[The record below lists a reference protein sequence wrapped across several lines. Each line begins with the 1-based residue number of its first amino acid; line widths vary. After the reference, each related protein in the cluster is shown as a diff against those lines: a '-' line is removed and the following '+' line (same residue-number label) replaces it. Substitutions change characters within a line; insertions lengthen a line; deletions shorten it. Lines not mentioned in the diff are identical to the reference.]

1 MKSDSN
7 HRHWLYSST
16 RNENEAMGTKL
27 FVIGR
32 SNLQNRLLSS
42 YLADKLGVECEFSDE
57 PRVPRKRGDNDGDRM
72 LVLWECAGE
81 RFEVFSRQ
89 MDSIESGENGLQ
101 FALYNIGAQQIRYRH
116 ILEKGVRGLF
126 FENDLPDVIV
136 KGINAIMRGELWF
149 TRDPMGNIVVDSTP
163 ARKQASDSGN
173 SVLTDREKQILALVA
188 SGARNS
194 KIAKELEISP
204 NTVKSHLYNI
214 YKKIDVPS
222 RLQAA
227 LWAAKNLE

>member
-1 MKSDSN
+1 
-7 HRHWLYSST
+7 
-16 RNENEAMGTKL
+16 MGL
-27 FVIGR
+27 
-32 SNLQNRLLSS
+32 
-42 YLADKLGVECEFSDE
+42 ECEFRDE
-57 PRVPRKRGDNDGDRM
+57 PGVPRKRGNHDGDRM

-89 MDSIESGENGLQ
+89 LDSIESEENGMQ
-101 FALYNIGAQQIRYRH
+101 FALYNIGAQKIRYRH

-136 KGINAIMRGELWF
+136 KGINTIMRGELWF
-149 TRDPMGNIVVDSTP
+149 TRDPMGNIVVDSAP
-163 ARKQASDSGN
+163 ARKQASDSG
-173 SVLTDREKQILALVA
+173 VIGLTDRQKQILGLLA

-194 KIAKELEISP
+194 EIARELEISP

-214 YKKIDVPS
+214 YNKIDVPS

>member
-1 MKSDSN
+1 M
-7 HRHWLYSST
+7 
-16 RNENEAMGTKL
+16 
-27 FVIGR
+27 
-32 SNLQNRLLSS
+32 QNRLLSS
-42 YLADKLGVECEFSDE
+42 YLADKLGLECEFSDE
-57 PRVPRKRGDNDGDRM
+57 ARVPRKGSDDDGDQV

-81 RFEVFSRQ
+81 RFDVFSRQ
-89 MDSIESGENGLQ
+89 LDSIESEQDGLR
-101 FALYNIGAQQIRYRH
+101 FALYNIGAQKIRYRH

-136 KGINAIMRGELWF
+136 KGIDAIMHGELWF
-149 TRDPMGNIVVDSTP
+149 SREPMGHIVVDSSP
-163 ARKQASDSGN
+163 ARNKASDN
-173 SVLTDREKQILALVA
+173 NLLTDREKQILGLLA

-194 KIAKELEISP
+194 EIARRLDISP